1 MSYTDYGLTEGIII
15 TLFSMGMTTIIA
27 MLAFLSAKNRK
38 SVVFIYILIISCTI
52 IDTIWWGF
60 DIQTNVIDY
69 LVKIGDK
76 TEQVTVF
83 GMIGNVGTLVLVG
96 ISLFSG
102 SKKKNNSSNSKQ

>member
-1 MSYTDYGLTEGIII
+1 MSYTDYGLAEGIIM
-15 TLFSMGMTTIIA
+15 TLFSMGMTSIIA
-27 MLAFLSAKNRK
+27 MFAFLSAKNRM
-38 SVVFIYILIISCTI
+38 SVIFIYILIISCTI
-52 IDTIWWGF
+52 IDTIWWRF

-69 LVKIGDK
+69 LIKIGDK
-76 TEQVTVF
+76 TEQVTIF